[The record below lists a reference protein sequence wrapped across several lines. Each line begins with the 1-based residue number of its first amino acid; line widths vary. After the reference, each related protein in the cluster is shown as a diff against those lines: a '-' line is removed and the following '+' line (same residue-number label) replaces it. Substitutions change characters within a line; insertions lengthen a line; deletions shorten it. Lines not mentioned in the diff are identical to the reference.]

1 MPVERLRDPVFWTN
15 TLQIAKTAL
24 AAALAW
30 VLAHTLFDI
39 AQPFLAPWAALLT
52 VHATVFGTLRSGV
65 QQVAATVV
73 GVLVAFAAGHFLGV
87 TAVSLGLAVLVGLA
101 AGSVRGLRSEATT
114 AAATAIVVLTT
125 GYADDG
131 GMLAAR
137 LLDVGIGVAVGL
149 LVNLLVWPP
158 LRDRGAAHQI
168 DVIDDRIGDLLCEI
182 AGGLHAGRPAADEW
196 IERTETL
203 DEDIDEG
210 RRVLGQARESG
221 RLNPRPAKRRR
232 MRATED
238 FAGVLHRLGQ
248 AVAETRSMARTVALA
263 RIEPGDWDPAF
274 RDGWLDLLRRTGEAV
289 SGADAERLA
298 ATRSALDELVEQLD
312 PDGELWPVYGALIV
326 NLRNILESLDVVA
339 TVQPVEVSTRP
350 PASPSHATR
359 RTAPSRS

>member
-1 MPVERLRDPVFWTN
+1 MPERLRDPMVWTSA
-15 TLQIAKTAL
+15 LQLAKTAL

-30 VLAHTLFDI
+30 VIAHSLFDV

-52 VHATVFGTLRSGV
+52 VHATVYGTLRHGA
-65 QQVAATVV
+65 QQVGATVV
-73 GVLVAFAAGHFLGV
+73 GVLVAFAAGHLFGV
-87 TAVSLGLAVLVGLA
+87 SALSLGIAVLVGLA
-101 AGSVRGLRSEATT
+101 AGSVRGLRGEATT

-125 GYADDG
+125 GYSDDG

-137 LLDVGIGVAVGL
+137 LLDVGIGVAVGM

-182 AGGLHAGRPAADEW
+182 AGALRAGTPETDEW
-196 IERTETL
+196 IERTEEL
-203 DEDIDEG
+203 DEDVDEG

-263 RIEPGDWDPAF
+263 RVRPADWDPAF
-274 RDGWLDLLRRTGEAV
+274 RDAWLELLRGPAR
-289 SGADAERLA
+289 RCA
-298 ATRSALDELVEQLD
+298 APTRSGSPPCA
-312 PDGELWPVYGALIV
+312 PSSTSSSPGSTPTGELWPVYGALIV

-339 TVQPVEVSTRP
+339 TVQPVEVT
-350 PASPSHATR
+350 T
-359 RTAPSRS
+359 

>member
-1 MPVERLRDPVFWTN
+1 MPERLRDPVFWTS

-30 VLAHTLFDI
+30 VIAHTLFDV

-73 GVLVAFAAGHFLGV
+73 GVLVAFAAGHLLGV

-114 AAATAIVVLTT
+114 GAATAIVVLTT

-168 DVIDDRIGDLLCEI
+168 DVIDDRIGGLLCEI
-182 AGGLHAGRPAADEW
+182 AGALRAGTPETDEW
-196 IERTETL
+196 IERTEAL
-203 DEDIDEG
+203 DEQIDEG

-263 RIEPGDWDPAF
+263 RVRTRDWDPAF
-274 RDGWLDLLRRTGEAV
+274 REPWLDLLRRTGEAV

-298 ATRSALDELVEQLD
+298 SVRSELDQLVTGLD
-312 PDGELWPVYGALIV
+312 PDGEQWPVYGALIV

-339 TVQPVEVSTRP
+339 TVQPVEVT
-350 PASPSHATR
+350 T
-359 RTAPSRS
+359 

>member
-1 MPVERLRDPVFWTN
+1 MLERLRDPVAWTSA
-15 TLQIAKTAL
+15 LQLAKTAL

-30 VLAHTLFDI
+30 LLADSLFDI

-73 GVLVAFAAGHFLGV
+73 GVLVAFAAGRLFGV
-87 TAVSLGLAVLVGLA
+87 SALSLGLAVLVGLA

-114 AAATAIVVLTT
+114 AGATAIVVLTT
-125 GYADDG
+125 GYSDDG

-168 DVIDDRIGDLLCEI
+168 DVIDDRIGALLCEI
-182 AGGLHAGRPAADEW
+182 AAGLRDNHVPTDDW
-196 IERTETL
+196 IARTEAL
-203 DEDIDEG
+203 DEEIDEG
-210 RRVLGQARESG
+210 WRVLGQARESG
-221 RLNPRPAKRRR
+221 RLNPRPAKYRR

-248 AVAETRSMARTVALA
+248 AVAETRSMVRTVALA
-263 RIEPGDWDPAF
+263 GEWDADW
-274 RDGWLDLLRRTGEAV
+274 LELLRRTGEAV
-289 SGADAERLA
+289 SDADAERLA
-298 ATRSALDELVEQLD
+298 TVRGELDELAE
-312 PDGELWPVYGALIV
+312 GRHRPVYGALIV

-339 TVQPVEVSTRP
+339 TVQPVEV
-350 PASPSHATR
+350 
-359 RTAPSRS
+359 PSR

>member
-1 MPVERLRDPVFWTN
+1 MPERLRDPVAWTSA
-15 TLQIAKTAL
+15 LQLAKTAL

-30 VLAHTLFDI
+30 VIAHTLFDV

-73 GVLVAFAAGHFLGV
+73 GVLVAFAAGHLLGV
-87 TAVSLGLAVLVGLA
+87 TALSLGIAVLIGLA

-114 AAATAIVVLTT
+114 GAATAIVVLTT

-137 LLDVGIGVAVGL
+137 LLDVAIGVAVGL

-158 LRDRGAAHQI
+158 LRDRSAAHQI

-182 AGGLHAGRPAADEW
+182 AGGLRAGRPDTDEW
-196 IERTETL
+196 IERTEAL
-203 DEDIDEG
+203 DEEIDEG

-232 MRATED
+232 MRATQD

-263 RIEPGDWDPAF
+263 PAQEWDQ
-274 RDGWLDLLRRTGEAV
+274 RWLELLRRTGEAV
-289 SGADAERLA
+289 SDADAERLA
-298 ATRSALDELVEQLD
+298 AVRAELDELVELG
-312 PDGELWPVYGALIV
+312 PDGRNWPVYGALIV
-326 NLRNILESLDVVA
+326 NLRNILESLDAVA
-339 TVQPVEVSTRP
+339 TVQPVEVPTRP
-350 PASPSHATR
+350 PASPSREAR
-359 RTAPSRS
+359 RTAPSRG

>member
-1 MPVERLRDPVFWTN
+1 MERLRDPLFWTSA
-15 TLQIAKTAL
+15 LQLAKTAL

-30 VLAHTLFDI
+30 VIAHSLFDV

-52 VHATVFGTLRSGV
+52 VHATVYGTLRHGA

-73 GVLVAFAAGHFLGV
+73 GVLVAFAAGHVLGV
-87 TAVSLGLAVLVGLA
+87 SALSLGIAVLIGLA
-101 AGSVRGLRSEATT
+101 AGSVRSLRGEATT

-125 GYADDG
+125 GYSDDG

-137 LLDVGIGVAVGL
+137 LLDVGIGVAVGM

-182 AGGLHAGRPAADEW
+182 AGGLRGGTPETDDW
-196 IERTETL
+196 IERTEEL
-203 DEDIDEG
+203 DDDIDEA

-232 MRATED
+232 MRATDD
-238 FAGVLHRLGQ
+238 FAGVLQRLGQ
-248 AVAETRSMARTVALA
+248 AVAEARSMVRTVALA
-263 RIEPGDWDPAF
+263 RVRPADWDPAF
-274 RDGWLDLLRRTGEAV
+274 REPWLELLRETGEGV
-289 SGADAERLA
+289 RGADAERLA
-298 ATRSALDELVEQLD
+298 ATRAGLDELVARLD
-312 PDGELWPVYGALIV
+312 PDGELWPFYGALIV

-339 TVQPVEVSTRP
+339 TAQPVAVP
-350 PASPSHATR
+350 GPAAFPR
-359 RTAPSRS
+359 

>member
-1 MPVERLRDPVFWTN
+1 MPERLRDPVFWTN

-182 AGGLHAGRPAADEW
+182 AGGLRAGRPATDEW
-196 IERTETL
+196 IERTEKL

-232 MRATED
+232 MRATKD

-263 RIEPGDWDPAF
+263 RVEPGDWDPAF

-339 TVQPVEVSTRP
+339 TVQPVEVPTRP

-359 RTAPSRS
+359 QCA

>member
-1 MPVERLRDPVFWTN
+1 MPERLRDPVFWTSA
-15 TLQIAKTAL
+15 LQIAKTAL

-30 VLAHTLFDI
+30 VIAHTAFDV

-52 VHATVFGTLRSGV
+52 VHATVFGSLRSGV
-65 QQVAATVV
+65 QQVVATVV

-87 TAVSLGLAVLVGLA
+87 SALSLGIAVLVGLA
-101 AGSVRGLRSEATT
+101 AGSVRGLRSESTT

-158 LRDRGAAHQI
+158 LRDRVAAHQI

-182 AGGLHAGRPAADEW
+182 AGGLRAGRPETDEW
-196 IERTETL
+196 IERTEAL
-203 DEDIDEG
+203 DEEIDEG

-232 MRATED
+232 MRATDD
-238 FAGVLHRLGQ
+238 FAGVLQRLGQ
-248 AVAETRSMARTVALA
+248 AVAETRSMVRTVALA
-263 RIEPGDWDPAF
+263 HVQPADWDPAF
-274 RDGWLDLLRRTGEAV
+274 RDRWLELLRETGEGV
-289 SGADAERLA
+289 RGADAERLA
-298 ATRSALDELVEQLD
+298 ATRVELEELVARLD
-312 PDGELWPVYGALIV
+312 PDGEQWPVYGALIV

-339 TVQPVEVSTRP
+339 TAQPVKVP
-350 PASPSHATR
+350 
-359 RTAPSRS
+359 